1 MAPSSGSKRK
11 GQGPDGNIANT
22 DMSAAAEALNAKL
35 SRKRTKTGCLT
46 CRRRRIKCGEER
58 PVCKNCIKSKRHC
71 EGYAQ
76 RVVFKPPQFDY
87 DYRPTANGAHI
98 TFQAGPLQGQPGPYQ
113 QGYHPNVVDS
123 AHVTFQQAPVDP
135 YTTGFAHSEHTHGH
149 FTQQALSPTQVFQ
162 GGPVHGLPPGYVP
175 QPAFAQH
182 PINGGL
188 PAPYQPLVSHYHE
201 PTHPV
206 QTAPAFGLPITFTSQ
221 PPETSTPA
229 FAHESG
235 PPNWQGQ
242 YVQSNDQKWHY
253 SSPTTTATLERVS
266 PASAR
271 SSNTIPWNNASSSEN
286 PSPPWQSGGYVHQP
300 EQGRPFQYYAQPP
313 IPQQPNEPLYDRKAQ
328 SAIPAEHDTSD
339 LYEHIEQ
346 HFQSSHN
353 PTDFLAQAAVETQ
366 DDDYFDVQ
374 SDEEMEVET
383 SALSSVD
390 LERQRTLHTMLQL
403 NNISIQDLQTRRY
416 DTFIYDGILTHYK
429 AEEVASPLRNPATAR
444 VFAHFISVT
453 GPSLSIY
460 ERHPVNTSVLFTE
473 GQIPFSQQGLWTF
486 TMPMAALHHQG
497 LLHAMLALASLHIAR
512 LQGASVTPSV
522 QHYAWSVKRIHDCVR
537 SAKKRYKLTTIA
549 ATMLLGFYEIMTA
562 DHLKW
567 NTHLAGSKQLFL
579 DTDFVTMS
587 RQFKRSKAERQSRR
601 QGAKRKNSVQ
611 QQMKPQD
618 EILDQIHDVDE
629 RIISEFAGKEVRYD
643 DHGQILTQKS
653 KLPPELDLNRFEIL
667 RDLYWWYLKQDA
679 YQSIISGNPLLY
691 VPSTNSHRTSFLS

>member
-1 MAPSSGSKRK
+1 MAPSSGSKGK
-11 GQGPDGNIANT
+11 GQSPDGPAANA

-58 PVCKNCIKSKRHC
+58 PVCRNCVKSKRHC

-87 DYRPTANGAHI
+87 DYRPNANGAHI
-98 TFQAGPLQGQPGPYQ
+98 TFQSGPSQGQQDPYQ
-113 QGYHPNVVDS
+113 QGYPPSAVNS
-123 AHVTFQQAPVDP
+123 AHIGFQQVPVDR
-135 YTTGFAHSEHTHGH
+135 YTAGFANPDYTHGPFAQH
-149 FTQQALSPTQVFQ
+149 ALSPTQVFQ
-162 GGPVHGLPPGYVP
+162 GGPVLGVPPGYIP
-175 QPAFAQH
+175 QHAYTQQPV
-182 PINGGL
+182 NGGL
-188 PAPYQPLVSHYHE
+188 PAPYHQPMVSQYHD
-201 PTHPV
+201 PIPAV
-206 QTAPAFGLPITFTSQ
+206 QTAPAFALPSTSGYQPSEIT
-221 PPETSTPA
+221 TPA
-229 FAHESG
+229 FAHDSG
-235 PPNWQGQ
+235 PPSWQTQ
-242 YVQSNDQKWHY
+242 HIQSNDQKWQY
-253 SSPTTTATLERVS
+253 SSPTTTATLEKIS

-271 SSNTIPWNNASSSEN
+271 SSNNISWNHVPNSEN
-286 PSPPWQSGGYVHQP
+286 PSPSWPSGGYVHQP
-300 EQGRPFQYYAQPP
+300 ELSRPVQYHTQPP
-313 IPQQPNEPLYDRKAQ
+313 IPQQLHEPHYDRRI
-328 SAIPAEHDTSD
+328 SADIPVDPPD
-339 LYEHIEQ
+339 FYEIAEQ
-346 HFQSSHN
+346 HFQTSQN

-390 LERQRTLHTMLQL
+390 LERQRTLHTILQI

-512 LQGASVTPSV
+512 LQGASLHPSM
-522 QHYAWSVKRIHDCVR
+522 QHYAWSLKRIHSCV
-537 SAKKRYKLTTIA
+537 SNAKKRYKLTTIA

-567 NTHLAGSKQLFL
+567 NMHLTGSKQLFL
-579 DTDFVTMS
+579 ETDFVTMA
-587 RQFKRSKAERQSRR
+587 RQFKRMKAERQSRL
-601 QGAKRKNSVQ
+601 QGGRRRNSVPQ
-611 QQMKPQD
+611 QVKAQD
-618 EILDQIHDVDE
+618 EILDQINDVDE
-629 RIISEFAGKEVRYD
+629 RIVSEFAGKEVRYD

-653 KLPPELDLNRFEIL
+653 RVPPELDLNRFEIL
-667 RDLYWWYLKQDA
+667 RDLYWWYLKQDV
-679 YQSIISGNPLLY
+679 YQSIISGNPLL
-691 VPSTNSHRTSFLS
+691 